1 MANAPGSP
9 KPENLELFVPVY
21 DDEPHESAF
30 RDMDRDF
37 TAWSWFVLGWMP
49 EALDVHLRLVV
60 DWADLEGANVFDS
73 VPITA
78 YTIRQA
84 LDRLSNRIG
93 GTSQERVLASCRELE
108 VWNDRWA
115 AKICQ
120 PRDPRAAG
128 DRALP
133 VRTMSTLRKAI
144 ADLVRYQ
151 PNPDPWLRFG
161 GALGT
166 WWAQDLLDR
175 KSAPN
180 WNLIVQTVR
189 AIPTHE
195 QAINPILQALGKI
208 EISDS
213 TSLVEIAGCFPH
225 REAVAAIPPEIS
237 DSDTEDRN
245 TNAYRFKQL
254 LRRPATGEIDSD
266 LGKRQLHRNVFDFAL
281 ALERSLLAVPRQAST
296 NVLTSSGSKPEMVKP
311 HWDIVTRTLT
321 YEGVVIRKVAGR
333 ASTVIRLYNA
343 FQEAGWTESVDYQIV
358 EGWQQR
364 NLLIKK
370 KRRVI
375 KKTGAIL
382 SLNDNLKRIRFRG
395 DGGTGIFWT
404 LGE

>member
-1 MANAPGSP
+1 MENAPGSLTPEDINLLVP
-9 KPENLELFVPVY
+9 KYV
-21 DDEPHESAF
+21 DDEHESAF
-30 RDMDRDF
+30 MDVNLDF
-37 TAWSWFVLGWMP
+37 TDWSWFILGWMP
-49 EALDVHLRLVV
+49 ATIDIHLRLVV
-60 DWADLEGANVFDS
+60 DWAETGRVNVFDS

-78 YTIRQA
+78 YTIHQA
-84 LDRLSNRIG
+84 LDRLSCKLG
-93 GTSQERVLASCRELE
+93 GTDRQRVLDSCKELE

-115 AKICQ
+115 AAIFQ
-120 PRDPRAAG
+120 PEDSRAVE
-128 DRALP
+128 DRLLP
-133 VRTMSTLRKAI
+133 VRTVSELRKAI
-144 ADLVRYQ
+144 ADVDRNQ
-151 PNPDPWLRFG
+151 PDSSVWFRFG
-161 GALGT
+161 LALGT

-175 KSAPN
+175 KSVPK
-180 WNLIVQTVR
+180 WDLIVQAVR
-189 AIPTHE
+189 EIPISE
-195 QAINPILQALGKI
+195 QALSPILQALGKLDI
-208 EISDS
+208 TDNA
-213 TSLVEIAGCFPH
+213 SLADFSGCFP
-225 REAVAAIPPEIS
+225 RQQTVATAPLIIS

-245 TNAYRFKQL
+245 TNAYRYKKLIRHFS
-254 LRRPATGEIDSD
+254 TEEIDPG
-266 LGKRQLHRNVFDFAL
+266 LERVRINRRVFEFAL
-281 ALERSLLAVPRQAST
+281 VLERSLLAVPRQAST
-296 NVLTSSGSKPEMVKP
+296 NVLTSSRSKPEMVKP

-404 LGE
+404 LEE